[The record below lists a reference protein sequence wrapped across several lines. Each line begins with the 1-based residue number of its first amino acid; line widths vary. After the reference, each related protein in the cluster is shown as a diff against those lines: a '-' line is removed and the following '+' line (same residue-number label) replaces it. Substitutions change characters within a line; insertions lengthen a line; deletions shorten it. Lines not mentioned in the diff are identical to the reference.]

1 MKNKTLAE
9 ATRELKETE
18 KGVDTMCR
26 ILEEMCSEARAE
38 GRAEGK
44 AELIGKWQQAVLEI
58 LECHF
63 APLPPTAAENI
74 KKVSDPEELQILLV
88 SLWKVKT
95 LQEALAE
102 IKRHAV

>member
-1 MKNKTLAE
+1 MYAE
-9 ATRELKETE
+9 AFNSWKEKFRAE
-18 KGVDTMCR
+18 CVAIGWAKG
-26 ILEEMCSEARAE
+26 EAEGRAE

-74 KKVSDPEELQILLV
+74 KKVSDPEELQNLLV
-88 SLWKVKT
+88 FVWKVKT

>member
-1 MKNKTLAE
+1 
-9 ATRELKETE
+9 
-18 KGVDTMCR
+18 
-26 ILEEMCSEARAE
+26 
-38 GRAEGK
+38 
-44 AELIGKWQQAVLEI
+44 

-63 APLPPTAAENI
+63 APLPPSAAEDI
-74 KKVSDPEELQILLV
+74 KKVSDPEELQNLLV

>member
-1 MKNKTLAE
+1 MYAE
-9 ATRELKETE
+9 AFNTWKE
-18 KGVDTMCR
+18 KF
-26 ILEEMCSEARAE
+26 RAE
-38 GRAEGK
+38 CMVEGKVAGIAEGKAAGRAEGIAEGK
-44 AELIGKWQQAVLEI
+44 AKLIEELQKAVQNA

-74 KKVSDPEELQILLV
+74 KKVSDPEELQNLLV

>member
-1 MKNKTLAE
+1 MYAE
-9 ATRELKETE
+9 AFNSWKEKFRVE
-18 KGVDTMCR
+18 GWA
-26 ILEEMCSEARAE
+26 EGWAE
-38 GRAEGK
+38 GRAEI
-44 AELIGKWQQAVLEI
+44 IGKWQKAILDA

-63 APLPPTAAENI
+63 APLPPSAAEDI
-74 KKVSDPEELQILLV
+74 KKVSDPEELQNLLV